1 MRWLEK
7 EEDLFFVEVE
17 EPADVRR
24 EILESQKIVIGG
36 LQRYENIKFLR
47 AKKAESI
54 NKLKG
59 ELKKLAKE
67 LSELKSVLPSA
78 GIRVIS
84 KPRKKAKAVKNAKAK
99 EEKSV
104 KRMPASET
112 LFVHTTSSR
121 SSVENQNRL

>member
-78 GIRVIS
+78 GIKVIS
-84 KPRKKAKAVKNAKAK
+84 RPRKKAKVVKKEKVK
-99 EEKSV
+99 EEKKV
-104 KRMPASET
+104 ERMPASE
-112 LFVHTTSSR
+112 LEKLESELQDIEKKLSS
-121 SSVENQNRL
+121 L

>member
-7 EEDLFFVEVE
+7 EEDLFFVEVL
-17 EPADVRR
+17 EPADVRKD
-24 EILESQKIVIGG
+24 ILESQKIVIGG

-67 LSELKSVLPSA
+67 LSELKTVLPSA
-78 GIRVIS
+78 GIKVIS
-84 KPRKKAKAVKNAKAK
+84 RPRKKAKVVKNEQAK
-99 EEKSV
+99 EEKKV
-104 KRMPASET
+104 NRMPASE
-112 LFVHTTSSR
+112 LEKLESELQDIEKKLSS
-121 SSVENQNRL
+121 L

>member
-7 EEDLFFVEVE
+7 EEDLFFVEVL
-17 EPADVRR
+17 EPADVRKD
-24 EILESQKIVIGG
+24 ILESQKIVIGG

-67 LSELKSVLPSA
+67 LTELKTVLPSA

-104 KRMPASET
+104 KRMPASE
-112 LFVHTTSSR
+112 LEKLESELQDIEKKLSS
-121 SSVENQNRL
+121 L